1 MPESMTP
8 LIILGV
14 VGVLFVL
21 LLSLLTNNYSLNN
34 IKSKTVGDGQYGT
47 ARWATDQEI
56 RKAYVTVPFDVAS
69 WRAGKKRPTVQGL
82 VLGSVQRGK
91 RLEALVDRDD
101 VHCLMI
107 GASGVGKTAFFLYP
121 NIEFACA
128 CGMSFLILDTKGD
141 LARNCGRIAQ
151 KYYGYRVSVVDL
163 RNPIRSDKRDLPTRG
178 YTILSVNSMLASLN
192 SFLVFC
198 GRADCKVKLYRVQK
212 KTYLA
217 ANRELSKAEYLR
229 LLHAARKDQRLW
241 LLLQTLCATGIRVS
255 ELQYFTVEAVQAGE
269 ISVACKNKTR
279 SILIPRGLQNILLQ
293 YVRSARIESGHIF
306 RTRTGKPM
314 NRSNI
319 WSAMKRLCAQ
329 ANVNPDKVFPH
340 NLRKL
345 FARTFYRMEKDIAK
359 LADILGHSSINT
371 TRIYIMSTGTEHRHQ
386 MEKLGL
392 LA

>member
-1 MPESMTP
+1 MIYEDPKKHKTSGKMFSRKLRIGE
-8 LIILGV
+8 IFEK
-14 VGVLFVL
+14 VLQSWSRTL
-21 LLSLLTNNYSLNN
+21 QKERYN
-34 IKSKTVGDGQYGT
+34 KS
-47 ARWATDQEI
+47 
-56 RKAYVTVPFDVAS
+56 
-69 WRAGKKRPTVQGL
+69 
-82 VLGSVQRGK
+82 
-91 RLEALVDRDD
+91 
-101 VHCLMI
+101 
-107 GASGVGKTAFFLYP
+107 ASGCRDTERENNMNETSITNELLAQYAQQLYEEEKS
-121 NIEFACA
+121 NATIEKYIRDVRTFSKYAGSQA
-128 CGMSFLILDTKGD
+128 LTKD
-141 LARNCGRIAQ
+141 LTIA
-151 KYYGYRVSVVDL
+151 Y
-163 RNPIRSDKRDLPTRG
+163 KRDLPTRG

-217 ANRELSKAEYLR
+217 ANRELSKAEYQR
-229 LLHAARKDQRLW
+229 LLHAARKDQRLR

-255 ELQYFTVEAVQAGE
+255 ELQYFTVEAVRAGE